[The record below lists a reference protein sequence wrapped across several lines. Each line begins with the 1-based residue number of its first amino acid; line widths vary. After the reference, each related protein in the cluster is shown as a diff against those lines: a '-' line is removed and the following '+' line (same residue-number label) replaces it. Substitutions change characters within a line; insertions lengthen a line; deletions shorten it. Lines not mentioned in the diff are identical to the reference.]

1 MASHQY
7 NTDQMIKSRS
17 MYYNLVFNLTYA
29 DSVEF
34 IGLHKLGLNK
44 AVRVWHMGE
53 SASII

>member
-17 MYYNLVFNLTYA
+17 MYYNLVFNLAYA

-44 AVRVWHMGE
+44 AVRV
-53 SASII
+53 